1 MNSTQ
6 FLKELLRVQGEL
18 EKLVAGC
25 PYPEAK
31 QQIEAHLTS
40 FAEDLSVAREKAS
53 ASPDRE
59 LSDEE
64 KEKFSNYL
72 RTLEMVQ
79 AVFANVPVVP
89 ETPIPDCH
97 PIQVYI
103 ELPGLFLS
111 RWGGV
116 LGNIIQ
122 QTLERALIEKDLL
135 QLPIVT
141 TGIGFEDFFWL
152 SIAVKNELQ
161 ALPVI
166 TGELQRM
173 ALLSFA
179 QIGQFDGDDTVF
191 LTHYSNRTVRPFQ
204 ECSKRAYEQIT
215 KIILSASGLPSEGD
229 SMPPRSAQDP
239 ESPPSRI

>member
-1 MNSTQ
+1 
-6 FLKELLRVQGEL
+6 LEELFRVQREL
-18 EKLVAGC
+18 EKLVAEC

-31 QQIEAHLTS
+31 QQIEGHLSAFAH
-40 FAEDLSVAREKAS
+40 DLSVARENA
-53 ASPDRE
+53 AANPDRE
-59 LSDEE
+59 LSEEE
-64 KEKFSNYL
+64 KEKFSSYL

-79 AVFANVPVVP
+79 AVFANVPEVP

-103 ELPGLFLS
+103 ELPGLVLS

-122 QTLERALIEKDLL
+122 QTLERALIERNLL

-141 TGIGFEDFFWL
+141 TGVGFEDFFWL
-152 SIAVKNELQ
+152 SIAVKDEIQ

-166 TGELQRM
+166 TKELQRM

-204 ECSKRAYEQIT
+204 ECSKRAYDQIT
-215 KIILSASGLPSEGD
+215 KVILEAGGTPSTDGPT
-229 SMPPRSAQDP
+229 PPRITQDP
-239 ESPPSRI
+239 ESPPSRF

>member
-1 MNSTQ
+1 MNSSQ

-31 QQIEAHLTS
+31 QQIEAHLS
-40 FAEDLSVAREKAS
+40 AFAGDLSAAREKA
-53 ASPDRE
+53 AANPDRE

-64 KEKFSNYL
+64 KEKFSSYL

-79 AVFANVPVVP
+79 AVFANVPAVP
-89 ETPIPDCH
+89 ETPIRDCH
-97 PIQVYI
+97 PIQVYV
-103 ELPGLFLS
+103 ELPGVVLS

-122 QTLERALIEKDLL
+122 QTIERALIEKDLL
-135 QLPIVT
+135 QIPIVT

-152 SIAVKNELQ
+152 SIAVKNEAQ
-161 ALPVI
+161 AIPVI
-166 TGELQRM
+166 IAELRRM
-173 ALLSFA
+173 ALLPFA

-204 ECSKRAYEQIT
+204 ECSKRAYDQIT
-215 KIILSASGLPSEGD
+215 KVILEAGGTPSIDGPT
-229 SMPPRSAQDP
+229 PPRVTQDP
-239 ESPPSRI
+239 PSPPRF